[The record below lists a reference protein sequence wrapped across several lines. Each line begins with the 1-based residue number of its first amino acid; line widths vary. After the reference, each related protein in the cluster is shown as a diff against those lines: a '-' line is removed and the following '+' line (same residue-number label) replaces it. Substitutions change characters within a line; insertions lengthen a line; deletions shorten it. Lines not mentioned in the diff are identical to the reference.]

1 MVSLPIKLHY
11 NEEVIETVVSTNI
24 EIFIEYINIAVEKYI
39 SPYVRIQNSNIRIT
53 LLCFGIHR
61 LGTNKNIHT

>member
-24 EIFIEYINIAVEKYI
+24 EIFIEYIMDTPLGICHQNLSRDLVIWGVRVVTWLVV
-39 SPYVRIQNSNIRIT
+39 SPRVV
-53 LLCFGIHR
+53 
-61 LGTNKNIHT
+61 